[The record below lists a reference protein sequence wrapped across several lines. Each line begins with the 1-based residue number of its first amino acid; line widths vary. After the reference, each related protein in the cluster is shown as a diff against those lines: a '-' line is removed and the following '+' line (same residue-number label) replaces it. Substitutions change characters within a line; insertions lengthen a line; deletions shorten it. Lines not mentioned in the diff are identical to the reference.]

1 VGLGSLSVATL
12 AVAAEATPA
21 PAAPA
26 AAEKPPPAKP
36 HRPSDTA
43 PPPSCLDQSIT
54 DELGDS
60 LRPRGV
66 QKLPFEKNRR
76 FELVARGG
84 LYASDLVSSSYQY
97 GGALVWYLA
106 EDFGFEVTFDVSPVA
121 VELDEPLSDFFGD
134 PRFETGTGYL
144 ATGNF
149 VWAPFHFKSKTS
161 GGSLVHG
168 DAAFVFGAGKLFHDT
183 AQGAAVDGG
192 LVVELYAASWLSFRF
207 DLRDVVLVQEAV
219 GETRLTNNIQ
229 ATVGLGIWIPRFL

>member
-1 VGLGSLSVATL
+1 MVSFSTPVE
-12 AVAAEATPA
+12 AAEPPSAPGTATTTATPA
-21 PAAPA
+21 
-26 AAEKPPPAKP
+26 AKP
-36 HRPSDTA
+36 HRPSETA

-66 QKLPFEKNRR
+66 QKLPFEKDHR

-97 GGALVWYLA
+97 GGALAWYLA

-121 VELDEPLSDFFGD
+121 VDLDEPLSDFFGD
-134 PRFETGTGYL
+134 PRFEKGTGYL

-149 VWAPFHFKSKTS
+149 LWAPFHFKSKTS
-161 GGSLVHG
+161 GGSIVHG

-183 AQGAAVDGG
+183 AQGVAVDGG
-192 LVVELYAASWLSFRF
+192 LIIELYAARWLSFRF
-207 DLRDVVLVQEAV
+207 DLRDIVLVQEAV

-229 ATVGLGIWIPRFL
+229 ATVGLGVWIPRLF